1 MAISTKL
8 EVVSCIVWVKMH
20 SELSY
25 FFAKETEKK
34 AVKWARHQ
42 PPDGLWATGSGFSIR
57 ARTGVCV

>member
-25 FFAKETEKK
+25 FFCKGNGKESSKMGAPST
-34 AVKWARHQ
+34 
-42 PPDGLWATGSGFSIR
+42 S
-57 ARTGVCV
+57 